1 MSFATTSTPG
11 GKSYGTQDNSR
22 RTIPA
27 DPIPSSMTTGLV
39 GILAERGRG
48 DVTLTTTSANI
59 LYGNKT
65 FDKDSAFYHH
75 STELLTEMARLG
87 IPMFVKRFI
96 PEGAKKAML
105 RVSLELIATDLPIY
119 ERNSDGT
126 IKQTVD
132 ALTGV
137 GTPVVNGTTQ
147 GTRAILHV
155 GVTQYANENRAFA
168 AANIMDDFRSGSLQ
182 VNGKF
187 LGEITRADGSK
198 EHPTSRL
205 YPIMDLEVDSEGEYG
220 NNVGIV
226 LEVPS
231 LKQVNPANISN
242 VIKNKAFPVRAS
254 VVERADRY
262 TTPQVVPNL
271 ASELQ
276 QDVFLKTR
284 AVDHISGKN
293 ISFARRMVESFNR
306 KMTATQTPVWGPF
319 GQIHVYEKN
328 LNEIQ
333 QLLCEGYT
341 YTDTDGNDI
350 GIAGEGTYDDDAFD
364 YGRTVDH
371 ALSQPINFGLF
382 NIFTG
387 RDVNEVPYFSYDVRD
402 SLMFGGVAINS
413 ESVVYAEGGEDGL
426 WYFADGTPAGLV
438 NLKILDDAYRGF
450 LTNFGRGKD
459 KLKDI
464 LRYPITQV
472 IDTGWSLDTKLAHSN
487 ILSARP
493 DIHLEIGTQSVAE
506 KGVVTVDLGPV
517 YKGYTTNVES
527 ALSSELLD
535 GWNWQPRLTG
545 EQDEAIATRLRTYF
559 GLTPES
565 VFFGTPV
572 MRVHVFGHSGYTI
585 NDTYEQALPGSF
597 DRGLAMARFTGVTA
611 WDKANDFTEDDNRKP
626 MYLKDL
632 SYSYRDED
640 VADNAW
646 ATGLNFLRSHDI
658 IDDFWPAV
666 QSIYP
671 YQDSILA
678 NAKFVL
684 VASKCHYY
692 GMEVWRSVSGENK
705 TDEQFKQELEDEANR
720 LIGGKFT
727 EDVRI
732 IPEAIL
738 TEADV
743 ARGYSGY
750 LKFHIGVGSPR
761 TKLVY
766 SVHGYTLDQLNE
778 MQGLAPAN

>member
-22 RTIPA
+22 RPIPA
-27 DPIPSSMTTGLV
+27 DPITASMTTGLV

-75 STELLTEMARLG
+75 STEFLSGMAGLG

-96 PEGAKKAML
+96 PEGATKAML
-105 RVSLELIATDLPIY
+105 RVSLELIATDLPNY

-132 ALTGV
+132 PITGIATAV
-137 GTPVVNGTTQ
+137 TNGTVQ
-147 GTRAILHV
+147 GTRAIIHV
-155 GVTQYANENRAFA
+155 GVSKFAPENRNFA
-168 AANIMDDFRSGSLQ
+168 AANIMDDFRDGSVA

-187 LGEITRADGSK
+187 LGEITRGDGSK
-198 EHPTSRL
+198 EHPKSRL

-220 NNVGIV
+220 NNIGLV
-226 LEVPS
+226 LEVPT

-242 VIKNKAFPVRAS
+242 VIKNKAFPVRVS
-254 VVERADRY
+254 VVEREDRY
-262 TTPQVVPNL
+262 TTPQVVPSL
-271 ASELQ
+271 KSELQ
-276 QDVFLKTR
+276 LDVFMKSR
-284 AVDHISGKN
+284 AVDNISGKN
-293 ISFARRMVESFNR
+293 ISFARKLIENFNR
-306 KMTATQTPVWGPF
+306 KMTATETPIWGPF
-319 GQIHVYEKN
+319 GNIHVYEKN

-333 QLLCEGYT
+333 KMLCEGYA
-341 YTDTDGNDI
+341 YTDTDGNAVV
-350 GIAGEGTYDDDAFD
+350 IAGEGSYDDDAFD

-371 ALSQPINFGLF
+371 ALSQPLNFGLF

-387 RDVNEVPYFSYDVRD
+387 RDVNDVPYFSFDVRD
-402 SLMFGGVAINS
+402 SLMFGGVAVNS
-413 ESVVYAEGGEDGL
+413 ESVVYADGGEDGL
-426 WYFADGTPAGLV
+426 WSFADGSPATLV
-438 NLKILDDAYRGF
+438 NLKMLDDAMRNF
-450 LTNFGRGKD
+450 LNTFGHGKD
-459 KLKDI
+459 QLKDI

-472 IDTGWSLDTKLAHSN
+472 VDTGWSLDTKFAHSN

-493 DIHLEIGTQSVAE
+493 DIHMEIGTQAVAE
-506 KGVVTVDLGPV
+506 KGNVTVDLGPV
-517 YKGYTTNVES
+517 YKGYSTNTEV

-535 GWNWQPRLTG
+535 GWNWQPRLTA
-545 EQDEAIATRLRTYF
+545 EQDEAIATRLRTF
-559 GLTPES
+559 FSLTPES

-572 MRVHVFGHSGYTI
+572 MRVHVFGHSGFDVD
-585 NDTYEQALPGSF
+585 DTYERPLPGSF
-597 DRGLAMARFTGVTA
+597 DRGLAMARFTSVTG
-611 WDKANDFTEDDNRKP
+611 WDKASDFTENDNRKP
-626 MYLKDL
+626 MFLKDM

-640 VADNAW
+640 VADSAW
-646 ATGLNFLRSHDI
+646 ATGMNFLRSHDI
-658 IDDFWPAV
+658 VDHFWPAI

-671 YQDSILA
+671 HQDSILA

-692 GMEVWRSVSGENK
+692 GMEVWRSISGENK
-705 TDEQFKQELEDEANR
+705 TDEQFKQELEDEAYR
-720 LIGGKFT
+720 IIGGKFT

-732 IPEAIL
+732 VVEAIL

-778 MQGLAPAN
+778 MQGLAPA

>member
-22 RTIPA
+22 RPIPA
-27 DPIPSSMTTGLV
+27 DPITASMTTGLV

-75 STELLTEMARLG
+75 STEFLSGMAGLG

-96 PEGAKKAML
+96 PEGATKAML
-105 RVSLELIATDLPIY
+105 RVSLELIATDLPNY

-132 ALTGV
+132 PITGV
-137 GTPVVNGTTQ
+137 ATAVTNGTVQ
-147 GTRAILHV
+147 GTRAIIHV
-155 GVTQYANENRAFA
+155 GVSQFAPENRKFA
-168 AANIMDDFRSGSLQ
+168 AANIMDDFRDGSVA

-198 EHPTSRL
+198 EHPKSRL

-220 NNVGIV
+220 NNIGLV
-226 LEVPS
+226 LEVPT

-242 VIKNKAFPVRAS
+242 VIKNKAFPVRVS
-254 VVERADRY
+254 VVEREDRY
-262 TTPQVVPNL
+262 TTPQVVPTL
-271 ASELQ
+271 GSELQ
-276 QDVFLKTR
+276 LDVFMKSR
-284 AVDHISGKN
+284 AVDYISGKN
-293 ISFARRMVESFNR
+293 ISFARKLIESFNR
-306 KMTATQTPVWGPF
+306 KMTATETPIWGPF
-319 GQIHVYEKN
+319 GNIHVYEKN

-333 QLLCEGYT
+333 QMLCEGYA

-350 GIAGEGTYDDDAFD
+350 VIAGEGSYDDDAFD

-371 ALSQPINFGLF
+371 ALSQPLNFGLF
-382 NIFTG
+382 NVFTG
-387 RDVNEVPYFSYDVRD
+387 RDVNDVPYFSFDVRD
-402 SLMFGGVAINS
+402 SLMFGGVAVNS
-413 ESVVYAEGGEDGL
+413 ESVVYADGGEDGL
-426 WYFADGTPAGLV
+426 WSFADGSPATLV
-438 NLKILDDAYRGF
+438 NLKLLDDAMRNF
-450 LTNFGRGKD
+450 LNTFGRGKD
-459 KLKDI
+459 QLKDI

-472 IDTGWSLDTKLAHSN
+472 VDTGWSLDTKLAHSN

-493 DIHLEIGTQSVAE
+493 DIHMEIGTQAVAE
-506 KGVVTVDLGPV
+506 KGNVSVDLGPV
-517 YKGYTTNVES
+517 YKGYSANAEV

-535 GWNWQPRLTG
+535 GWNWQPRLTA
-545 EQDEAIATRLRTYF
+545 EQDEAIATRLRTF
-559 GLTPES
+559 FSLTPES

-572 MRVHVFGHSGYTI
+572 MRVHVFGHSGFDVD
-585 NDTYEQALPGSF
+585 DTYERPLPGSF
-597 DRGLAMARFTGVTA
+597 DRGLAMARFTGVTG
-611 WDKANDFTEDDNRKP
+611 WDKASDFTENDNRKP
-626 MYLKDL
+626 MFLKDM

-640 VADNAW
+640 VADSAW
-646 ATGLNFLRSHDI
+646 ATGMNFLRSHDI
-658 IDDFWPAV
+658 VDHFWPAI

-671 YQDSILA
+671 HQDSILA

-692 GMEVWRSVSGENK
+692 GMEIWRSISGENK
-705 TDEQFKQELEDEANR
+705 TDEQFKQELEDEAYR
-720 LIGGKFT
+720 IIGGKFT

-732 IPEAIL
+732 VVEAIL

-778 MQGLAPAN
+778 MQGLAPA

>member
-22 RTIPA
+22 RPIPA
-27 DPIPSSMTTGLV
+27 DPITASMTTGLV

-75 STELLTEMARLG
+75 STEFLSGMAGLG

-96 PEGAKKAML
+96 PEGATKAML
-105 RVSLELIATDLPIY
+105 RVSLELIATDLPNY

-132 ALTGV
+132 PVTGIATAV
-137 GTPVVNGTTQ
+137 TNGTVQ
-147 GTRAILHV
+147 GTRAIIHV
-155 GVTQYANENRAFA
+155 GVSQFAPENRQFA
-168 AANIMDDFRSGSLQ
+168 AANIMDDFREGSVA

-198 EHPTSRL
+198 EHPKSRL

-220 NNVGIV
+220 NNIGLV
-226 LEVPS
+226 LEVPT

-242 VIKNKAFPVRAS
+242 VIKNKAFPLRVS
-254 VVERADRY
+254 VVEREDRY
-262 TTPQVVPNL
+262 TTPQVVPSL
-271 ASELQ
+271 KSELQ
-276 QDVFLKTR
+276 LDVFMKTR

-293 ISFARRMVESFNR
+293 ISFARKLIENFNR
-306 KMTATQTPVWGPF
+306 KMTATETPIWGPF
-319 GQIHVYEKN
+319 GNIHVYEKN

-333 QLLCEGYT
+333 QMLCEGYA

-350 GIAGEGTYDDDAFD
+350 VIAGEGSYDDDAFD

-371 ALSQPINFGLF
+371 ALSQPLNFGLF
-382 NIFTG
+382 NVFTG
-387 RDVNEVPYFSYDVRD
+387 RDVNDVPYFSFDVRD
-402 SLMFGGVAINS
+402 SLMFGGVAVNS
-413 ESVVYAEGGEDGL
+413 ESVVYADGGEDGL
-426 WYFADGTPAGLV
+426 WSFADGSPATLV
-438 NLKILDDAYRGF
+438 NLKLLDDAMRNF
-450 LTNFGRGKD
+450 LNTFGRGKD
-459 KLKDI
+459 QLKDI

-472 IDTGWSLDTKLAHSN
+472 VDTGWSLDTKLAHSN

-493 DIHLEIGTQSVAE
+493 DIHMEIGTQAVAE
-506 KGVVTVDLGPV
+506 KGNVTVDLGPV
-517 YKGYTTNVES
+517 YKGYSTNTEV
-527 ALSSELLD
+527 ALSTELLD
-535 GWNWQPRLTG
+535 GWNWQPRLTA
-545 EQDEAIATRLRTYF
+545 EQDEAIATRLRTF
-559 GLTPES
+559 FSLTPES

-572 MRVHVFGHSGYTI
+572 MRVHVFGHSGFDVD
-585 NDTYEQALPGSF
+585 DTYERPLPGSF
-597 DRGLAMARFTGVTA
+597 DRGLAMARFTGVTG
-611 WDKANDFTEDDNRKP
+611 WDKASDFTENDNRKP
-626 MYLKDL
+626 MFLKDM

-640 VADNAW
+640 VADSAW
-646 ATGLNFLRSHDI
+646 ATGMNFLRSHDI
-658 IDDFWPAV
+658 VDHFWPAI

-671 YQDSILA
+671 HQDSILA

-692 GMEVWRSVSGENK
+692 GMEIWRSISGENK
-705 TDEQFKQELEDEANR
+705 TDEQFKQELEDEAYR
-720 LIGGKFT
+720 IIGGKFT

-732 IPEAIL
+732 VVEAIL

-778 MQGLAPAN
+778 MQGLAPA

>member
-22 RTIPA
+22 RPIPA
-27 DPIPSSMTTGLV
+27 DPITASMTTGLV

-75 STELLTEMARLG
+75 STEFLSEMAGLG

-96 PEGAKKAML
+96 PEGATKAML
-105 RVSLELIATDLPIY
+105 RVSLELIATDLPNY

-132 ALTGV
+132 PITGV
-137 GTPVVNGTTQ
+137 ATAVTNGTIQ
-147 GTRAILHV
+147 GTRAIIHV
-155 GVTQYANENRAFA
+155 GVGQFAPENRQFA
-168 AANIMDDFRSGSLQ
+168 AANIMDDFRDGSVA

-198 EHPTSRL
+198 EHPKSRL

-220 NNVGIV
+220 NNIGLV
-226 LEVPS
+226 LEVPT

-242 VIKNKAFPVRAS
+242 VIKNKAFPVRVS
-254 VVERADRY
+254 VVEREDRY
-262 TTPQVVPNL
+262 TTPQVVPSL
-271 ASELQ
+271 KSELHL
-276 QDVFLKTR
+276 DVFMKTR

-293 ISFARRMVESFNR
+293 ISFARKLIENFNR
-306 KMTATQTPVWGPF
+306 KMTATETPIWGPF
-319 GQIHVYEKN
+319 GNIHVYEKN
-328 LNEIQ
+328 LNEVQ
-333 QLLCEGYT
+333 QMLCEGYA

-350 GIAGEGTYDDDAFD
+350 VIAGEGSYDDDAFD

-371 ALSQPINFGLF
+371 ALSQPLNFGLF

-387 RDVNEVPYFSYDVRD
+387 RDVNDVPYFSFDVRD
-402 SLMFGGVAINS
+402 SLMFGGVAVNS
-413 ESVVYAEGGEDGL
+413 ESVVYADGGEDGL
-426 WYFADGTPAGLV
+426 WSFADGSPATLV
-438 NLKILDDAYRGF
+438 NLKLLDDAMRNF
-450 LTNFGRGKD
+450 LNTFGRGKD
-459 KLKDI
+459 QLKDI

-472 IDTGWSLDTKLAHSN
+472 VDTGWSLDTKLAHSN

-493 DIHLEIGTQSVAE
+493 DIHMEIGTQAVAE
-506 KGVVTVDLGPV
+506 KGNVTVDLGPV
-517 YKGYTTNVES
+517 YKGYSTNAEV

-535 GWNWQPRLTG
+535 GWNWQPRLTA
-545 EQDEAIATRLRTYF
+545 EQDEAIATRLRTFF

-572 MRVHVFGHSGYTI
+572 MRVHVFGHSGFDVD
-585 NDTYEQALPGSF
+585 DTYERPLPGSF
-597 DRGLAMARFTGVTA
+597 DRGLAMARFTGVTS
-611 WDKANDFTEDDNRKP
+611 WDKANDFTENDNRKP
-626 MYLKDL
+626 MFLKDM

-640 VADNAW
+640 VADSAW
-646 ATGLNFLRSHDI
+646 ATGMNFLRSHDI
-658 IDDFWPAV
+658 VDHFWPAI

-671 YQDSILA
+671 HQDSILA

-684 VASKCHYY
+684 VASKCHYF
-692 GMEVWRSVSGENK
+692 GMEVWRSISGENK
-705 TDEQFKQELEDEANR
+705 TDEQFKQELEDEAYR
-720 LIGGKFT
+720 IIGGKFT

-732 IPEAIL
+732 VVEAIL

-778 MQGLAPAN
+778 MQGLAPA

>member
-22 RTIPA
+22 RPIPA
-27 DPIPSSMTTGLV
+27 DPITASMTTGLV

-75 STELLTEMARLG
+75 STEFLSGMAGLG

-96 PEGAKKAML
+96 PEGATKAML
-105 RVSLELIATDLPIY
+105 RVSLELIATDLPNY

-132 ALTGV
+132 PITGIATAV
-137 GTPVVNGTTQ
+137 TNGTVQ
-147 GTRAILHV
+147 GTRAIIHV
-155 GVTQYANENRAFA
+155 GVSQFAPENRKFA
-168 AANIMDDFRSGSLQ
+168 AANIMDDFRDGSVA

-198 EHPTSRL
+198 EHPKSRL

-220 NNVGIV
+220 NNIGLV
-226 LEVPS
+226 LEVPT

-242 VIKNKAFPVRAS
+242 VIKNKAFPVRVS
-254 VVERADRY
+254 VVEREDRY
-262 TTPQVVPNL
+262 TTPQVVPSL
-271 ASELQ
+271 KSELQ
-276 QDVFLKTR
+276 LDVFMKSR

-293 ISFARRMVESFNR
+293 ISFARKLIENFNR
-306 KMTATQTPVWGPF
+306 KMTATETPIWGPF
-319 GQIHVYEKN
+319 GNIHVYEKN

-333 QLLCEGYT
+333 QMLCEGYA
-341 YTDTDGNDI
+341 YTDTDGNDVV
-350 GIAGEGTYDDDAFD
+350 IAGEGSYDDDAFD

-371 ALSQPINFGLF
+371 ALSQPLNFGLF

-387 RDVNEVPYFSYDVRD
+387 RDVNDVPYFSFDVRD
-402 SLMFGGVAINS
+402 SLMFGGVAVNS
-413 ESVVYAEGGEDGL
+413 ESVVYADGGEDGL
-426 WYFADGTPAGLV
+426 WSFADGSPATLV
-438 NLKILDDAYRGF
+438 NLKLLDDAMRNF
-450 LTNFGRGKD
+450 LNTFGRGKD
-459 KLKDI
+459 QLKDI

-472 IDTGWSLDTKLAHSN
+472 VDTGWSLDTKLAHSN

-493 DIHLEIGTQSVAE
+493 DIHMEIGTQAVAE
-506 KGVVTVDLGPV
+506 KGNVSVDLGPV
-517 YKGYTTNVES
+517 YKGYSANTEV

-535 GWNWQPRLTG
+535 GWNWQPRLTA
-545 EQDEAIATRLRTYF
+545 EQDEAIATRLRTF
-559 GLTPES
+559 FSLTPES

-572 MRVHVFGHSGYTI
+572 MRVHVFGHSGFDVD
-585 NDTYEQALPGSF
+585 DTYERPLPGSF
-597 DRGLAMARFTGVTA
+597 DRGLAMARFTGVTG
-611 WDKANDFTEDDNRKP
+611 WDKASDFTENDNRKP
-626 MYLKDL
+626 MFLKDM

-640 VADNAW
+640 VADSAW
-646 ATGLNFLRSHDI
+646 ATGMNFLRSHDI
-658 IDDFWPAV
+658 VDHFWPAI

-671 YQDSILA
+671 HQDSILA

-692 GMEVWRSVSGENK
+692 GMEVWRSISGENK
-705 TDEQFKQELEDEANR
+705 TDEQFKQELEDEAYR
-720 LIGGKFT
+720 IIGGKFT

-732 IPEAIL
+732 VVEAIL

-778 MQGLAPAN
+778 MQGLAPA

>member
-22 RTIPA
+22 RPIPA
-27 DPIPSSMTTGLV
+27 DPITASMTTGLV

-75 STELLTEMARLG
+75 STEFLSGMAGLG

-96 PEGAKKAML
+96 PEGATKAML
-105 RVSLELIATDLPIY
+105 RVSLELIATDLPNY

-132 ALTGV
+132 PVTGIATAV
-137 GTPVVNGTTQ
+137 TNGTVQ
-147 GTRAILHV
+147 GTRAIIHV
-155 GVTQYANENRAFA
+155 GVSQFAPENRQFA
-168 AANIMDDFRSGSLQ
+168 AANIMDDFREGSVA

-198 EHPTSRL
+198 EHPKSRL

-220 NNVGIV
+220 NNIGLV
-226 LEVPS
+226 LEVPT

-242 VIKNKAFPVRAS
+242 VIKNKAFPLRVS
-254 VVERADRY
+254 VVEREDRY
-262 TTPQVVPNL
+262 TTPQVVPSL
-271 ASELQ
+271 KSELQ
-276 QDVFLKTR
+276 LDVFMKTR
-284 AVDHISGKN
+284 AVDYISGKN
-293 ISFARRMVESFNR
+293 ISFARKLIENFNR
-306 KMTATQTPVWGPF
+306 KMTATETPIWGPF
-319 GQIHVYEKN
+319 GNIHVYEKN

-333 QLLCEGYT
+333 QMLCEGYA

-350 GIAGEGTYDDDAFD
+350 VIAGEGSYDDDAFD

-371 ALSQPINFGLF
+371 ALSQPLNFGLF
-382 NIFTG
+382 NVFTG
-387 RDVNEVPYFSYDVRD
+387 RDVNDVPYFSFDVRD
-402 SLMFGGVAINS
+402 SLMFGGVAVNS
-413 ESVVYAEGGEDGL
+413 ESVVYADGGEDGL
-426 WYFADGTPAGLV
+426 WSFADGSPATLV
-438 NLKILDDAYRGF
+438 NLKLLDDAMRNF
-450 LTNFGRGKD
+450 LNTFGRGKD
-459 KLKDI
+459 QLKDI

-472 IDTGWSLDTKLAHSN
+472 VDTGWSLDTKLAHSN

-493 DIHLEIGTQSVAE
+493 DIHMEIGTQAVAE
-506 KGVVTVDLGPV
+506 KGNVTVDLGPV
-517 YKGYTTNVES
+517 YKGYSTNAEV
-527 ALSSELLD
+527 ALSTELLD
-535 GWNWQPRLTG
+535 GWNWQPRLTA
-545 EQDEAIATRLRTYF
+545 EQDEAIATRLRTF
-559 GLTPES
+559 FSLTPES

-572 MRVHVFGHSGYTI
+572 MRVHVFGHSGFDVD
-585 NDTYEQALPGSF
+585 DTYERPLPGSF
-597 DRGLAMARFTGVTA
+597 DRGLAMARFTGVTG
-611 WDKANDFTEDDNRKP
+611 WDKASDFTENDNRKP
-626 MYLKDL
+626 MFLKDM

-640 VADNAW
+640 VADSAW
-646 ATGLNFLRSHDI
+646 ATGMNFLRSHDI
-658 IDDFWPAV
+658 VDHFWPAI

-671 YQDSILA
+671 HQDSILA

-692 GMEVWRSVSGENK
+692 GMEIWRSISGENK
-705 TDEQFKQELEDEANR
+705 TDEQFKQELEDEAYR
-720 LIGGKFT
+720 IIGGKFT

-732 IPEAIL
+732 VVEAIL

-778 MQGLAPAN
+778 MQGLAPA

>member
-22 RTIPA
+22 RSIPA
-27 DPIPSSMTTGLV
+27 DPITASMTTGLV

-48 DVTLTTTSANI
+48 DITLTTTSANI

-75 STELLTEMARLG
+75 STELLSELAGLG

-96 PEGAKKAML
+96 PEGAAKAML
-105 RVSLELIATDLPIY
+105 RVSIELIATDLPNY
-119 ERNSDGT
+119 ERNSDGA
-126 IKQTVD
+126 IKQSVD
-132 ALTGV
+132 PVTGV
-137 GTPVVNGTTQ
+137 ATSVTNGTVQ
-147 GTRAILHV
+147 GTRAIIHV
-155 GVTQYANENRAFA
+155 GVSQFAPENRQFA
-168 AANIMDDFRSGSLQ
+168 RGNIMDDFREGSLA

-187 LGEITRADGSK
+187 LGEITRVDGSK
-198 EHPTSRL
+198 EHPKSRL
-205 YPIMDLEVDSEGEYG
+205 YPIMDLEVDSEGEFG
-220 NNVGIV
+220 NNIGLV
-226 LEVPS
+226 LEVPT

-242 VIKNKAFPVRAS
+242 VIKNKAFPVRVS
-254 VVERADRY
+254 VVEREDRY
-262 TTPQVVPNL
+262 TTPQVVPSL
-271 ASELQ
+271 KSELQ
-276 QDVFLKTR
+276 LDVFMKSR
-284 AVDHISGKN
+284 AVDYISGKN
-293 ISFARRMVESFNR
+293 ISFARKLIENFNR
-306 KMTATQTPVWGPF
+306 KMTATETPIWGPF
-319 GQIHVYEKN
+319 GDIHVYEKN

-333 QLLCEGYT
+333 QLLCEGYA
-341 YTDTDGNDI
+341 YTDSDGIDI
-350 GIAGEGTYDDDAFD
+350 AIPGEGSYDDDAFD
-364 YGRTVDH
+364 FGRTVDH

-387 RDVNEVPYFSYDVRD
+387 RDVNDFPYFSFDVRD
-402 SLMFGGVAINS
+402 SLMFGGVAVNS
-413 ESVVYAEGGEDGL
+413 ESVVYAQGGEDGL
-426 WYFADGTPAGLV
+426 WSFADGSPATLV
-438 NLKILDDAYRGF
+438 NLKMLDDAMRNF
-450 LTNFGRGKD
+450 LNTFGRGKD
-459 KLKDI
+459 QLKDI

-472 IDTGWSLDTKLAHSN
+472 IDSGWSLDTKLAHSN

-493 DIHLEIGTQSVAE
+493 DIHLEIGTQAVAE
-506 KGVVTVDLGPV
+506 KTNVSVDLGPV
-517 YKGYTTNVES
+517 YKGYSTSAET

-535 GWNWQPRLTG
+535 GWNWQARLTG
-545 EQDEAIATRLRTYF
+545 EQDEAIATRLRTFF

-572 MRVHVFGHSGYTI
+572 MRVHVFGHSGYDV
-585 NDTYEQALPGSF
+585 NDTYERPLPGSF
-597 DRGLAMARFTGVTA
+597 DRGLAMARFTGVTG
-611 WDKANDFTEDDNRKP
+611 WDKANDFTENDNRKP
-626 MYLKDL
+626 MFLKDM

-640 VADNAW
+640 VADSAW
-646 ATGLNFLRSHDI
+646 ATGMNFLRSHDI
-658 IDDFWPAV
+658 VDNFWPAI

-671 YQDSILA
+671 HQDSILA

-692 GMEVWRSVSGENK
+692 GMEIWRSISGENK
-705 TDEQFKQELEDEANR
+705 TDEQFKQELEDEAYR
-720 LIGGKFT
+720 IIGGKFT

-732 IPEAIL
+732 VVEAIL

-778 MQGLAPAN
+778 MQGLAPA

>member
-22 RTIPA
+22 RPIPA
-27 DPIPSSMTTGLV
+27 DPITASMTTGLV

-65 FDKDSAFYHH
+65 FDKDSAYYHH
-75 STELLTEMARLG
+75 STELLSGLAGLG
-87 IPMFVKRFI
+87 IPVFVKRFI
-96 PEGAKKAML
+96 PEGATKAML
-105 RVSLELIATDLPIY
+105 RVSIELIATDLPNY

-132 ALTGV
+132 PVTGIATAV
-137 GTPVVNGTTQ
+137 TNGIVQ
-147 GTRAILHV
+147 GTRAVIHV
-155 GVTQYANENRAFA
+155 GVSQFAPENRAFA
-168 AANIMDDFRSGSLQ
+168 AANIMDDFREGSVA

-187 LGEITRADGSK
+187 LGEITRVDGSK
-198 EHPTSRL
+198 EHPKSRL

-220 NNVGIV
+220 NNVGLV
-226 LEVPS
+226 LEVPT

-242 VIKNKAFPVRAS
+242 VIKNKAFPVRVS
-254 VVERADRY
+254 VVEREDRY
-262 TTPQVVPNL
+262 STPQIVPSL
-271 ASELQ
+271 KSELQ
-276 QDVFLKTR
+276 LDVFMKTR
-284 AVDHISGKN
+284 SVDYISGKN
-293 ISFARRMVESFNR
+293 ISFARKLIENFNR
-306 KMTATQTPVWGPF
+306 KMTATETPIWGPF
-319 GQIHVYEKN
+319 GNIHVYEKN

-333 QLLCEGYT
+333 QLLCEGYA

-350 GIAGEGTYDDDAFD
+350 VIPGEGSYDDDAFD

-387 RDVNEVPYFSYDVRD
+387 RDVNDVPYFSFDVRD
-402 SLMFGGVAINS
+402 SLMFGGVAVNS
-413 ESVVYAEGGEDGL
+413 ESVVYAQGGEDGL
-426 WYFADGTPAGLV
+426 WSFADGSPATLV
-438 NLKILDDAYRGF
+438 NLKLLDDAMRNF
-450 LTNFGRGKD
+450 LTTFGRGKD
-459 KLKDI
+459 QLKDI

-493 DIHLEIGTQSVAE
+493 DIHLEIGTQAVAE
-506 KGVVTVDLGPV
+506 KSNVSVDLGPV
-517 YKGYTTNVES
+517 YKGYSTSAET

-535 GWNWQPRLTG
+535 GWNWQPRLTA
-545 EQDEAIATRLRTYF
+545 EQDEAIATRLRTFF

-572 MRVHVFGHSGYTI
+572 MRVHVFGHSGYDVD
-585 NDTYEQALPGSF
+585 DTYEYPLPGSF

-611 WDKANDFTEDDNRKP
+611 WDKANDFTENDNRKP
-626 MYLKDL
+626 MYLKDM

-640 VADNAW
+640 VADAAW
-646 ATGLNFLRSHDI
+646 ATGMNFLRSHDI
-658 IDDFWPAV
+658 VDNFWPAI

-671 YQDSILA
+671 YPDSILA

-692 GMEVWRSVSGENK
+692 GMEVWRSISGENK
-705 TDEQFKQELEDEANR
+705 TDEQFKQELEDEAYR
-720 LIGGKFT
+720 IIGGKFT

-732 IPEAIL
+732 VVEAIL

-778 MQGLAPAN
+778 MQGLAPA

>member
-22 RTIPA
+22 RSIPA
-27 DPIPSSMTTGLV
+27 DPITASMTTGLV

-48 DVTLTTTSANI
+48 DITLTTTSANI

-75 STELLTEMARLG
+75 STELLSELAGLG

-96 PEGAKKAML
+96 PEGATKAML
-105 RVSLELIATDLPIY
+105 RVSIELIATDLPNY
-119 ERNSDGT
+119 ERTSDGT
-126 IKQTVD
+126 IKQSVD
-132 ALTGV
+132 PVTGV
-137 GTPVVNGTTQ
+137 ATSVTNGTVQ
-147 GTRAILHV
+147 GTRAIIHV
-155 GVTQYANENRAFA
+155 GVSQFAPENRQFA
-168 AANIMDDFRSGSLQ
+168 RGNIMDDFREGSLA

-187 LGEITRADGSK
+187 LGEITRVDGSK
-198 EHPTSRL
+198 EHPKSRL
-205 YPIMDLEVDSEGEYG
+205 YPIMDLEVDSEGEFG
-220 NNVGIV
+220 NNIGLV
-226 LEVPS
+226 LEVPT

-242 VIKNKAFPVRAS
+242 VIKNKAFPVRVS
-254 VVERADRY
+254 VVEREDRY
-262 TTPQVVPNL
+262 TTPQVVPSL
-271 ASELQ
+271 KSELQ
-276 QDVFLKTR
+276 LDVFMKSR
-284 AVDHISGKN
+284 AVDYISGKN
-293 ISFARRMVESFNR
+293 ISFARKLIENFNR
-306 KMTATQTPVWGPF
+306 KMTATETPIWGPF
-319 GQIHVYEKN
+319 GDIHVYEKN

-333 QLLCEGYT
+333 QLLCEGYA
-341 YTDTDGNDI
+341 YTDSDGDDI
-350 GIAGEGTYDDDAFD
+350 VIPGEGSYDDDAFD
-364 YGRTVDH
+364 FGRTVDH

-387 RDVNEVPYFSYDVRD
+387 RDVNDVPYFSFDVRD
-402 SLMFGGVAINS
+402 SLMFGGVAVNS
-413 ESVVYAEGGEDGL
+413 ESVVYAQGGEDGL
-426 WYFADGTPAGLV
+426 WSFADGSPATLV
-438 NLKILDDAYRGF
+438 NLKMLDDAMRNF
-450 LTNFGRGKD
+450 LNTFGRGKD
-459 KLKDI
+459 QLKDI

-472 IDTGWSLDTKLAHSN
+472 IDSGWSLDTKLAHSN

-493 DIHLEIGTQSVAE
+493 DIHLEIGTQAVAE
-506 KGVVTVDLGPV
+506 KTNVSVDLGPV
-517 YKGYTTNVES
+517 YKGYSTSAET

-535 GWNWQPRLTG
+535 GWNWQARLTG
-545 EQDEAIATRLRTYF
+545 EQDEAIATRLRTFF

-572 MRVHVFGHSGYTI
+572 MRVHVFGHSGFDI
-585 NDTYEQALPGSF
+585 NDTYERPLPGSF
-597 DRGLAMARFTGVTA
+597 DRGLAMARFTGVTG
-611 WDKANDFTEDDNRKP
+611 WDKANDFTENDNRKP
-626 MYLKDL
+626 MFLKDM

-640 VADNAW
+640 VADSAW
-646 ATGLNFLRSHDI
+646 ATGMNFLRSHDI
-658 IDDFWPAV
+658 VDNFWPAI

-671 YQDSILA
+671 HQDSILA

-692 GMEVWRSVSGENK
+692 GMEIWRSISGENK
-705 TDEQFKQELEDEANR
+705 TDEQFKQELEDEAYR
-720 LIGGKFT
+720 IIGGKFT

-732 IPEAIL
+732 VVEAIL

-778 MQGLAPAN
+778 MQGLAPA

>member
-22 RTIPA
+22 RSIPA
-27 DPIPSSMTTGLV
+27 DPITASMTTGLV

-75 STELLTEMARLG
+75 STELLSELAGLG
-87 IPMFVKRFI
+87 IPLFVKRFI
-96 PEGAKKAML
+96 PEGATKAML
-105 RVSLELIATDLPIY
+105 RVSIELIATDLPNY

-132 ALTGV
+132 PMTGIATSV
-137 GTPVVNGTTQ
+137 TNGTVQ
-147 GTRAILHV
+147 GTRAIIHV
-155 GVTQYANENRAFA
+155 GVGQFAPENRQFA
-168 AANIMDDFRSGSLQ
+168 RANIMDDFRGGSIA

-198 EHPTSRL
+198 EHPKSRL
-205 YPIMDLEVDSEGEYG
+205 YPIMDLEVDSEGEFG
-220 NNVGIV
+220 NNIGLV
-226 LEVPS
+226 LEVPT

-242 VIKNKAFPVRAS
+242 VIKNKAFPVRVS
-254 VVERADRY
+254 VVEREDRY
-262 TTPQVVPNL
+262 TTPQVVPSL
-271 ASELQ
+271 KSELQ
-276 QDVFLKTR
+276 LDVFMKTR
-284 AVDHISGKN
+284 AVDYISGKN
-293 ISFARRMVESFNR
+293 ISFARKLIENFNR
-306 KMTATQTPVWGPF
+306 KMTATETPIWGPF
-319 GQIHVYEKN
+319 GDIHVYEKN

-333 QLLCEGYT
+333 QLLCEGYA

-350 GIAGEGTYDDDAFD
+350 AIPGEGSYDDDAFD

-371 ALSQPINFGLF
+371 VLSQPINFGLF

-387 RDVNEVPYFSYDVRD
+387 RDVNDVPYFSFDVRD
-402 SLMFGGVAINS
+402 SLMFGGVAVNS
-413 ESVVYAEGGEDGL
+413 ESVVYAAGGEDGL
-426 WYFADGTPAGLV
+426 WSFADGSPATLV
-438 NLKILDDAYRGF
+438 NLKLLDDAMRNF
-450 LTNFGRGKD
+450 LNTFGRGKD
-459 KLKDI
+459 QLKDI

-472 IDTGWSLDTKLAHSN
+472 IDSGWSLDTKLAHSN

-493 DIHLEIGTQSVAE
+493 DIHLEIGAQAVAE
-506 KGVVTVDLGPV
+506 KSNVSVDLGPV
-517 YKGYTTNVES
+517 YKGYSTSAES

-545 EQDEAIATRLRTYF
+545 EQDEAIATRLRTFF

-572 MRVHVFGHSGYTI
+572 MRVHVFGHSGFDI
-585 NDTYEQALPGSF
+585 NDTYERPLPGSF
-597 DRGLAMARFTGVTA
+597 DRGLAMARFTGVTG
-611 WDKANDFTEDDNRKP
+611 WDKANDFTENDNRKP
-626 MYLKDL
+626 MFLKDL

-640 VADNAW
+640 VADSAW
-646 ATGLNFLRSHDI
+646 ATGMNFLRSHDI
-658 IDDFWPAV
+658 VDNFWPAI

-692 GMEVWRSVSGENK
+692 GMEIWRSISGENK
-705 TDEQFKQELEDEANR
+705 TDEQFKQELEDEAYR
-720 LIGGKFT
+720 IIGGKFT

-732 IPEAIL
+732 VVEAIL

-778 MQGLAPAN
+778 MQGLAPA

>member
-22 RTIPA
+22 RSIPA
-27 DPIPSSMTTGLV
+27 DPITASMTTGLV

-48 DVTLTTTSANI
+48 DITLTTTSANI

-75 STELLTEMARLG
+75 STELLSELAGLG

-96 PEGAKKAML
+96 PEGAAKAML
-105 RVSLELIATDLPIY
+105 RVSIELIATDLPNY
-119 ERNSDGT
+119 ERNSDGA
-126 IKQTVD
+126 IKQSVD
-132 ALTGV
+132 PVTGV
-137 GTPVVNGTTQ
+137 ATSVTNGTVQ
-147 GTRAILHV
+147 GTRAIIHV
-155 GVTQYANENRAFA
+155 GVSQFAPENRQFA
-168 AANIMDDFRSGSLQ
+168 RGNIMNDFREGSLA

-187 LGEITRADGSK
+187 LGEITRVDGSK
-198 EHPTSRL
+198 EHPKSRL
-205 YPIMDLEVDSEGEYG
+205 YPIMDLEVDSEGEFG
-220 NNVGIV
+220 NNIGLV
-226 LEVPS
+226 LEVPT

-242 VIKNKAFPVRAS
+242 VIKNKAFPVRVS
-254 VVERADRY
+254 VVEREDRY
-262 TTPQVVPNL
+262 TTPQVVPSL
-271 ASELQ
+271 KSELQ
-276 QDVFLKTR
+276 LDVFMKSR
-284 AVDHISGKN
+284 AVDYISGKN
-293 ISFARRMVESFNR
+293 ISFARKLIENFNR
-306 KMTATQTPVWGPF
+306 KMTATETPIWGPF
-319 GQIHVYEKN
+319 GDIHVYEKN

-333 QLLCEGYT
+333 QLLCEGYA
-341 YTDTDGNDI
+341 YTDSDGNDI
-350 GIAGEGTYDDDAFD
+350 AIPGEGSYDDDAFD
-364 YGRTVDH
+364 FGRTVDH

-387 RDVNEVPYFSYDVRD
+387 RDVNDVPYFSFDVRD
-402 SLMFGGVAINS
+402 SLMFGGVAVNS
-413 ESVVYAEGGEDGL
+413 ESVVYAQGGEDGL
-426 WYFADGTPAGLV
+426 WSFADGSPATLV
-438 NLKILDDAYRGF
+438 NLKMLDDAMRNF
-450 LTNFGRGKD
+450 LNTFGRGKD
-459 KLKDI
+459 QLKDI

-472 IDTGWSLDTKLAHSN
+472 IDSGWSLDTKLAHSN

-493 DIHLEIGTQSVAE
+493 DIHLEIGTQAVAE
-506 KGVVTVDLGPV
+506 KTNVSVDLGPV
-517 YKGYTTNVES
+517 YKGYSTSAET

-535 GWNWQPRLTG
+535 GWNWQARLTG
-545 EQDEAIATRLRTYF
+545 EQDEAIATRLRTFF

-572 MRVHVFGHSGYTI
+572 MRVHVFGHSGYDV
-585 NDTYEQALPGSF
+585 NDTYERPLPGSF
-597 DRGLAMARFTGVTA
+597 DRGLAMARFTGVTG
-611 WDKANDFTEDDNRKP
+611 WDKANDFTENDNRKP
-626 MYLKDL
+626 MFLKDM

-640 VADNAW
+640 VADSAW
-646 ATGLNFLRSHDI
+646 ATGMNFLRSHDI
-658 IDDFWPAV
+658 VDNFWPAI

-671 YQDSILA
+671 HQDSILA

-692 GMEVWRSVSGENK
+692 GMEIWRSISGENK
-705 TDEQFKQELEDEANR
+705 TDEQFKQELEDEAYR
-720 LIGGKFT
+720 IIGGKFT

-732 IPEAIL
+732 VVEAIL

-778 MQGLAPAN
+778 MQGLAPA

>member
-22 RTIPA
+22 RPIPA
-27 DPIPSSMTTGLV
+27 DPITASMTTGLV

-75 STELLTEMARLG
+75 STEFLSGMAGLG

-96 PEGAKKAML
+96 PEGATKAML
-105 RVSLELIATDLPIY
+105 RVSLELIATDLPNY

-132 ALTGV
+132 PITGIATAV
-137 GTPVVNGTTQ
+137 TNGTVQ
-147 GTRAILHV
+147 GTRAIIHV
-155 GVTQYANENRAFA
+155 GVSQFAPENRKFA
-168 AANIMDDFRSGSLQ
+168 AANIMDDFRDGSVA

-187 LGEITRADGSK
+187 LGEITRTDGSK
-198 EHPTSRL
+198 EHPKSRL

-220 NNVGIV
+220 NNIGLV
-226 LEVPS
+226 LEVPT

-242 VIKNKAFPVRAS
+242 VIKNKAFPVRVS
-254 VVERADRY
+254 VVEREDRY
-262 TTPQVVPNL
+262 TTPQVVPSL
-271 ASELQ
+271 KSELQ
-276 QDVFLKTR
+276 LDVFMKSR

-293 ISFARRMVESFNR
+293 ISFARKLIENFNR
-306 KMTATQTPVWGPF
+306 KMTATETPIWGPF
-319 GQIHVYEKN
+319 GNIHVYEKN

-333 QLLCEGYT
+333 QMLCEGYA

-350 GIAGEGTYDDDAFD
+350 VIAGEGSYDDDAFD

-371 ALSQPINFGLF
+371 ALSQPLNFGLF

-387 RDVNEVPYFSYDVRD
+387 RDVNDVPYFSFDVRD
-402 SLMFGGVAINS
+402 SLMFGGVAVNS
-413 ESVVYAEGGEDGL
+413 ESVVYADGGEDGL
-426 WYFADGTPAGLV
+426 WSFADGSPATLV
-438 NLKILDDAYRGF
+438 NLKLLDDAMRNF
-450 LTNFGRGKD
+450 LNTFGRGKD
-459 KLKDI
+459 QLKDI

-472 IDTGWSLDTKLAHSN
+472 VDTGWSLDTKLAHSN
-487 ILSARP
+487 ILAARP
-493 DIHLEIGTQSVAE
+493 DIHMEIGTQAVAE
-506 KGVVTVDLGPV
+506 KGNVTVDLGPV
-517 YKGYTTNVES
+517 YKGYSANAEV

-535 GWNWQPRLTG
+535 GWNWQPRLTA
-545 EQDEAIATRLRTYF
+545 EQDEAIATRLRTF
-559 GLTPES
+559 FSLTPES

-572 MRVHVFGHSGYTI
+572 MRVHVFGHSGFDVD
-585 NDTYEQALPGSF
+585 DTYERPLPGSF
-597 DRGLAMARFTGVTA
+597 DRGLAMARFTGVTG
-611 WDKANDFTEDDNRKP
+611 WDKASDFTENDNRKP
-626 MYLKDL
+626 MFLKDM

-640 VADNAW
+640 VADSAW
-646 ATGLNFLRSHDI
+646 ATGMNFLRSHDI
-658 IDDFWPAV
+658 VDNFWPAI

-671 YQDSILA
+671 HQDSILA

-692 GMEVWRSVSGENK
+692 GMEVWRSISGENK
-705 TDEQFKQELEDEANR
+705 TDEQFKQELEDEAYR
-720 LIGGKFT
+720 IIGGKFT

-732 IPEAIL
+732 VVEAIL

-778 MQGLAPAN
+778 MQGLAPA

>member
-22 RTIPA
+22 RPIPA
-27 DPIPSSMTTGLV
+27 DPITASMTTGLV

-75 STELLTEMARLG
+75 STEFLSGMAGLG

-96 PEGAKKAML
+96 PEGATKAML
-105 RVSLELIATDLPIY
+105 RVSLELIATDLPNY

-132 ALTGV
+132 PITGIATAV
-137 GTPVVNGTTQ
+137 TNGTVQ
-147 GTRAILHV
+147 GTRAIIHV
-155 GVTQYANENRAFA
+155 GVSQFAPENRNFA
-168 AANIMDDFRSGSLQ
+168 AANIMDDFRDGSVA

-187 LGEITRADGSK
+187 LGEITRTDGSK
-198 EHPTSRL
+198 EHPKSRL

-220 NNVGIV
+220 NNIGLV
-226 LEVPS
+226 LEVPT

-254 VVERADRY
+254 VVEREDRY
-262 TTPQVVPNL
+262 TTPQVVPSL
-271 ASELQ
+271 KSELQ
-276 QDVFLKTR
+276 LDVFMKSR

-293 ISFARRMVESFNR
+293 ISFARKLIENFNR
-306 KMTATQTPVWGPF
+306 KMTATETPIWGPF
-319 GQIHVYEKN
+319 GNIHVYEKN

-333 QLLCEGYT
+333 QMLCEGYA

-350 GIAGEGTYDDDAFD
+350 VIAGEGSYDDDAFD

-371 ALSQPINFGLF
+371 ALSQPLNFGLF

-387 RDVNEVPYFSYDVRD
+387 RDVNDVPYFSFDVRD
-402 SLMFGGVAINS
+402 SLMFGGVAVNS
-413 ESVVYAEGGEDGL
+413 ESVVYADGGEDGL
-426 WYFADGTPAGLV
+426 WSFADGSPATLV
-438 NLKILDDAYRGF
+438 NLKLLDGAMRNF
-450 LTNFGRGKD
+450 LNTFGRGKD
-459 KLKDI
+459 QLKDI

-472 IDTGWSLDTKLAHSN
+472 VDTGWSLDTKLAHSN

-493 DIHLEIGTQSVAE
+493 DIHMEIGTQAVAE
-506 KGVVTVDLGPV
+506 KGNVSVDLGPV
-517 YKGYTTNVES
+517 YKGYSTNAEV

-535 GWNWQPRLTG
+535 GWNWQPRLTA
-545 EQDEAIATRLRTYF
+545 EQDEAIATRLRTF
-559 GLTPES
+559 FSLTPES

-572 MRVHVFGHSGYTI
+572 MRVHVFGHSGFDVD
-585 NDTYEQALPGSF
+585 DTYERPLPGSF
-597 DRGLAMARFTGVTA
+597 DRGLAMARFTGVTG
-611 WDKANDFTEDDNRKP
+611 WDKASDFTENDNRKP
-626 MYLKDL
+626 MFLKDM

-640 VADNAW
+640 VADSAW
-646 ATGLNFLRSHDI
+646 ATGMNFLRSHDI
-658 IDDFWPAV
+658 VDHFWPAI

-671 YQDSILA
+671 HQDSILA

-692 GMEVWRSVSGENK
+692 GMEIWRSISGENK
-705 TDEQFKQELEDEANR
+705 TDEQFKQELEDEAYR
-720 LIGGKFT
+720 IIGGKFT

-732 IPEAIL
+732 VVEAIL

-778 MQGLAPAN
+778 MQGLAPA

>member
-22 RTIPA
+22 RSIPA
-27 DPIPSSMTTGLV
+27 DPITASMTTGLV

-75 STELLTEMARLG
+75 STELLSELAGLG
-87 IPMFVKRFI
+87 IPLFVKRFI
-96 PEGAKKAML
+96 PEGATKAML
-105 RVSLELIATDLPIY
+105 RVSIELIATDLPNY

-132 ALTGV
+132 PMTGIATSV
-137 GTPVVNGTTQ
+137 TNGTVQ
-147 GTRAILHV
+147 GTRAIIHV
-155 GVTQYANENRAFA
+155 GVGQFAPENRQFA
-168 AANIMDDFRSGSLQ
+168 RANIMDDFREGSIA

-198 EHPTSRL
+198 EHPKSRL
-205 YPIMDLEVDSEGEYG
+205 YPIMDLEVDSEGEFG
-220 NNVGIV
+220 NNIGLV
-226 LEVPS
+226 LEVPT

-242 VIKNKAFPVRAS
+242 VIKNKAFPVRVS
-254 VVERADRY
+254 VVEREDRY
-262 TTPQVVPNL
+262 TTPQVVPSL
-271 ASELQ
+271 KSELQ
-276 QDVFLKTR
+276 LDVFMKTR
-284 AVDHISGKN
+284 AVDYISGKN
-293 ISFARRMVESFNR
+293 ISFARKLIENFNR
-306 KMTATQTPVWGPF
+306 KMTATETPIWGPF
-319 GQIHVYEKN
+319 GDIHVYEKN

-333 QLLCEGYT
+333 QLLCEGYA

-350 GIAGEGTYDDDAFD
+350 AIPGEGSYDDDAFD

-371 ALSQPINFGLF
+371 VLSQPINFGLF

-387 RDVNEVPYFSYDVRD
+387 RDVNDVPYFSFDVRD
-402 SLMFGGVAINS
+402 SLMFGGVAVNS
-413 ESVVYAEGGEDGL
+413 ESVVYADGGEDGL
-426 WYFADGTPAGLV
+426 WSFADGSPATLV
-438 NLKILDDAYRGF
+438 NLKLLDDAMRNF
-450 LTNFGRGKD
+450 LNTFGRGKD
-459 KLKDI
+459 QLKDI

-472 IDTGWSLDTKLAHSN
+472 IDSGWSLDTKLAHSN

-493 DIHLEIGTQSVAE
+493 DIHLEIGAQAVAE
-506 KGVVTVDLGPV
+506 KSNVSVDLGPV
-517 YKGYTTNVES
+517 YKGYSTSAKS

-545 EQDEAIATRLRTYF
+545 EQDEAIATRLRTFF

-572 MRVHVFGHSGYTI
+572 MRVHVFGHSGFDI
-585 NDTYEQALPGSF
+585 NDTYERPLPGSF
-597 DRGLAMARFTGVTA
+597 DRGLAMARFTGVTG
-611 WDKANDFTEDDNRKP
+611 WDKANDFTENDNRKP
-626 MYLKDL
+626 MFLKDL

-640 VADNAW
+640 VADSAW
-646 ATGLNFLRSHDI
+646 ATGMNFLRSHDI
-658 IDDFWPAV
+658 VDNFWPAI

-692 GMEVWRSVSGENK
+692 GMEIWRSISGENK
-705 TDEQFKQELEDEANR
+705 TDEQFKQELEDEAYR
-720 LIGGKFT
+720 IIGGKFT

-732 IPEAIL
+732 VVEAIL

-778 MQGLAPAN
+778 MQGLAPA

>member
-22 RTIPA
+22 RSIPA
-27 DPIPSSMTTGLV
+27 DPITASMTTGLV

-48 DVTLTTTSANI
+48 DITLTTTSANI

-75 STELLTEMARLG
+75 STELLSELAGLG

-96 PEGAKKAML
+96 PEGAAKAML
-105 RVSLELIATDLPIY
+105 RVSIELIATDLPNY
-119 ERNSDGT
+119 ERNSDGA
-126 IKQTVD
+126 IKQSVD
-132 ALTGV
+132 PVTGV
-137 GTPVVNGTTQ
+137 ATSVTNGTVQ
-147 GTRAILHV
+147 GTRAIIHV
-155 GVTQYANENRAFA
+155 GVSQFAPENRQFA
-168 AANIMDDFRSGSLQ
+168 RGNIMDDFREGSLA

-187 LGEITRADGSK
+187 LGEITRVDGSK
-198 EHPTSRL
+198 EHPKSRL
-205 YPIMDLEVDSEGEYG
+205 YPIMDLEVDSEGEFG
-220 NNVGIV
+220 NNIGLV
-226 LEVPS
+226 LEVPT

-242 VIKNKAFPVRAS
+242 VIKNKAFPVRVS
-254 VVERADRY
+254 VVEREDRY
-262 TTPQVVPNL
+262 TTPQVVPSL
-271 ASELQ
+271 KSELQ
-276 QDVFLKTR
+276 LDVFMKSR
-284 AVDHISGKN
+284 AVDYISGKN
-293 ISFARRMVESFNR
+293 ISFARKLIENFNR
-306 KMTATQTPVWGPF
+306 KMTATETPIWGPF
-319 GQIHVYEKN
+319 GDIHVYEKN

-333 QLLCEGYT
+333 QLLCEGYA
-341 YTDTDGNDI
+341 YTDSDGIDI
-350 GIAGEGTYDDDAFD
+350 AIPGEGSYDDDAFD
-364 YGRTVDH
+364 FGRTVDH

-387 RDVNEVPYFSYDVRD
+387 RDVNDVPYFSFDVRD
-402 SLMFGGVAINS
+402 SLMFGGVAVNS
-413 ESVVYAEGGEDGL
+413 ESVVYAQGGEDGL
-426 WYFADGTPAGLV
+426 WSFADGSPATLV
-438 NLKILDDAYRGF
+438 NLKMLDDAMRNF
-450 LTNFGRGKD
+450 LNTFGRGKD
-459 KLKDI
+459 QLKDI

-472 IDTGWSLDTKLAHSN
+472 IDSGWSLDTKLAHSN

-493 DIHLEIGTQSVAE
+493 DIHLEIGTQAVAE
-506 KGVVTVDLGPV
+506 KTNVSVDLGPV
-517 YKGYTTNVES
+517 YKGYSTSAET

-535 GWNWQPRLTG
+535 GWNWQARLTG
-545 EQDEAIATRLRTYF
+545 EQDEAIATRLRTFF

-572 MRVHVFGHSGYTI
+572 MRVHVFGHSCYDV
-585 NDTYEQALPGSF
+585 NDTYERPLPGSF
-597 DRGLAMARFTGVTA
+597 DRGLAMARFTGVTG
-611 WDKANDFTEDDNRKP
+611 WDKANDFTENDNRKP
-626 MYLKDL
+626 MFLKDM

-640 VADNAW
+640 VADSAW
-646 ATGLNFLRSHDI
+646 ATGMNFLRSHDI
-658 IDDFWPAV
+658 VDNFWPAI

-671 YQDSILA
+671 HQDSILA

-692 GMEVWRSVSGENK
+692 GMEIWRSISGENK
-705 TDEQFKQELEDEANR
+705 TDEQFKQELEDEAYR
-720 LIGGKFT
+720 IIGGKFT

-732 IPEAIL
+732 VVEAIL

-778 MQGLAPAN
+778 MQGLAPA